1 MEKIA
6 WSGTIVAVQPRIRLN
21 RSFDERG
28 HSYLGYSLRI
38 AGTVSGEPREFSVG
52 VGQATHEKHQFR
64 AGDQVRGES
73 LPVADERLE
82 DVEFYRTTR
91 LAVVERSAEES
102 ASVPPW
108 HGIPP
113 SLDEY
118 RTRGDRRLAPQTYAQ
133 KCRTCIWGCRMPVV
147 MIVDQWRPEQK
158 RYRFETF
165 CYGPK
170 SCRFYAAGPT
180 RKVPG
185 RRGMTWEEPDWLYEQ
200 ATAHREPDE

>member
-1 MEKIA
+1 MERVA
-6 WSGTIVAVQPRIRLN
+6 WSGTIVSVQPRIRFT

-38 AGTVSGEPREFSVG
+38 AGMVGGEPREFSVG
-52 VGQATHEKHQFR
+52 VGKAAHEKHKFQV
-64 AGDQVRGES
+64 GDQVRGES

-82 DVEFYRTTR
+82 DVELYRTTR
-91 LAVVERSAEES
+91 IAVVGRFAGES
-102 ASVPPW
+102 ASPPPW
-108 HGIPP
+108 HGVPP

-118 RTRGDRRLAPQTYAQ
+118 RARGDRRLAAQTYAQ
-133 KCRTCIWGCRMPVV
+133 RCRTCIWGCCMPVV
-147 MIVDQWRPEQK
+147 IIVDHWRPEQK

-170 SCRFYAAGPT
+170 SCRLYAAGPT

-200 ATAHREPDE
+200 ATAHRGPDE